1 MSTSQPEIQDDQS
14 TTDTEGF
21 LDYILNS
28 TNLVTGSIKSHH
40 VVIFFLLIICLLL
53 FHFRH
58 KIIARI
64 ERYRTE
70 RRFNG
75 GFYTNLESFQD
86 DIANGLTSNNFDLEA
101 NNLST
106 GDTRSGLSIDAKL
119 EIKKIMEQKG
129 IGFDQ
134 ARLEFTRKQLNQNN
148 IDEQG
153 VPKDPKL
160 VTF

>member
-1 MSTSQPEIQDDQS
+1 M
-14 TTDTEGF
+14 
-21 LDYILNS
+21 
-28 TNLVTGSIKSHH
+28 
-40 VVIFFLLIICLLL
+40 L
-53 FHFRH
+53 FHFRL

-106 GDTRSGLSIDAKL
+106 GDSRSGLSIDAKL
-119 EIKKIMEQKG
+119 EIKKLWNKRYWI
-129 IGFDQ
+129 
-134 ARLEFTRKQLNQNN
+134 
-148 IDEQG
+148 
-153 VPKDPKL
+153 
-160 VTF
+160 